1 MPLVLQ
7 PLTWCSC
14 VHAGVRKQVS
24 PANKAGKLPA
34 PGDDAVAWVPQ
45 RQRLQ
50 QQRAK
55 RTPRR
60 RNRSTKPKPVP
71 VFLLPPKQQPP
82 PPTAAK
88 TPAFLRLLAGAGRT
102 PLGAE
107 AAPEMDRRPGSMM
120 TPTEG
125 VMERWERPP
134 SSSQLRGRRAGK
146 VSGGMRDASAGAAD
160 SGAAAG
166 TPALLPG
173 LNCAPTPPP
182 LPAPGTNVTT
192 RSRSTRSSSG
202 SPVDNL
208 VLQPFRNAS
217 PSAAGSAVRSSY
229 SAAAT
234 PGRRGRSRF
243 VHGGASDAAV
253 ARESAALSGGGGGSN
268 DDEAFSFGVGQAGA
282 SGSPSYAGAQQLLY
296 NIPLHACDPLC
307 SVFSAQPAGCTDSVL
322 RLTCRCSEGGLG
334 GCGFPG

>member
-1 MPLVLQ
+1 MTSCQWCLQ
-7 PLTWCSC
+7 PLTLCAAIN
-14 VHAGVRKQVS
+14 AGVRKHVS
-24 PANKAGKLPA
+24 PATKATKLPA
-34 PGDDAVAWVPQ
+34 SGADAVAWVPQ

-71 VFLLPPKQQPP
+71 VYLLPPKQQPPP

-107 AAPEMDRRPGSMM
+107 AAPEMDRRPGGMM

-146 VSGGMRDASAGAAD
+146 DSSSRRDASAGAADSGAVEDGAAD

-182 LPAPGTNVTT
+182 LPAPDSNVTT
-192 RSRSTRSSSG
+192 RSRSSRSSTG

-208 VLQPFRNAS
+208 VLQPFRDAS
-217 PSAAGSAVRSSY
+217 PSAVGSAARSSY
-229 SAAAT
+229 SAVAT

-253 ARESAALSGGGGGSN
+253 ARESAALSGGDGGSN
-268 DDEAFSFGVGQAGA
+268 PDEAFSFGVGQAGA
-282 SGSPSYAGAQQLLY
+282 SGSPSHAGAQQVVQ
-296 NIPLHACDPLC
+296 H
-307 SVFSAQPAGCTDSVL
+307 
-322 RLTCRCSEGGLG
+322 
-334 GCGFPG
+334 PGP

>member
-1 MPLVLQ
+1 M
-7 PLTWCSC
+7 
-14 VHAGVRKQVS
+14 
-24 PANKAGKLPA
+24 KAGKLPA
-34 PGDDAVAWVPQ
+34 PGDEAVAWVPQ

-71 VFLLPPKQQPP
+71 VFLLPPKQPPPPP

-107 AAPEMDRRPGSMM
+107 AAPEMDRRPGGMT

-134 SSSQLRGRRAGK
+134 SSSQLRGRRAGRG
-146 VSGGMRDASAGAAD
+146 SGDRRDAGTGAAD

-182 LPAPGTNVTT
+182 LPAPGTTVTT

-208 VLQPFRNAS
+208 VLQPFRNTS
-217 PSAAGSAVRSSY
+217 PSTAGSAVRSSY
-229 SAAAT
+229 SAAAAT

-253 ARESAALSGGGGGSN
+253 ARESAALSSGGGGSN

-282 SGSPSYAGAQQLLY
+282 NGSPSHAGAQQSLCVIL
-296 NIPLHACDPLC
+296 LHAM
-307 SVFSAQPAGCTDSVL
+307 
-322 RLTCRCSEGGLG
+322 
-334 GCGFPG
+334 